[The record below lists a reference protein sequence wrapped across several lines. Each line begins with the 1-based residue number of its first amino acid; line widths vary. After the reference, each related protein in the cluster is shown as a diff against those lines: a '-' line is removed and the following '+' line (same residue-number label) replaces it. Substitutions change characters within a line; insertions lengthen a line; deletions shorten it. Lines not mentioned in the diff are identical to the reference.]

1 MPEQNPDAPSVL
13 PVPDDSEEPSGAGP
27 YVAILL
33 VALAIGAGLALYV
46 AGYRDEIV
54 AILTQSPT

>member
-1 MPEQNPDAPSVL
+1 V
-13 PVPDDSEEPSGAGP
+13 
-27 YVAILL
+27 VA
-33 VALAIGAGLALYV
+33 VALAIGLGLALYV

>member
-1 MPEQNPDAPSVL
+1 MPDQNRNMMSAP
-13 PVPDDSEEPSGAGP
+13 PVADDSEEPGGTGP
-27 YVAILL
+27 YLAILL
-33 VALAIGAGLALYV
+33 AALAIGAGLALYV

>member
-1 MPEQNPDAPSVL
+1 MPDQNPDAPSVR
-13 PVPDDSEEPSGAGP
+13 PVPNDAEEPGGTGP
-27 YVAILL
+27 YLAILL

>member
-1 MPEQNPDAPSVL
+1 MPDQRPATSSEPI
-13 PVPDDSEEPSGAGP
+13 VPDDAEEAGGTGP
-27 YVAILL
+27 YLAIVL
-33 VALAIGAGLALYV
+33 VALAIGVGLAVYV

>member
-1 MPEQNPDAPSVL
+1 MTVPPADRGNPD
-13 PVPDDSEEPSGAGP
+13 ESGGLGP

-33 VALAIGAGLALYV
+33 VALAVGVGLAVYV
-46 AGYRDEIV
+46 AGYRDEII

>member
-1 MPEQNPDAPSVL
+1 MPDHTPAAVSEPTVADCT
-13 PVPDDSEEPSGAGP
+13 EEPGGTGP
-27 YVAILL
+27 YIAILL

>member
-1 MPEQNPDAPSVL
+1 MSAPTDSD
-13 PVPDDSEEPSGAGP
+13 PRDDRAEAGGIGP
-27 YVAILL
+27 YLAVVV
-33 VALAIGAGLALYV
+33 VALVIAFAVAVYV

>member
-1 MPEQNPDAPSVL
+1 MPDHTPAAASEPTGADDAEAP
-13 PVPDDSEEPSGAGP
+13 GATGP
-27 YVAILL
+27 YLAILL

>member
-1 MPEQNPDAPSVL
+1 MPDENLDATPAP
-13 PVPDDSEEPSGAGP
+13 PVPDDGDDRGGIGP

-33 VALAIGAGLALYV
+33 TALVLGGGLALYI